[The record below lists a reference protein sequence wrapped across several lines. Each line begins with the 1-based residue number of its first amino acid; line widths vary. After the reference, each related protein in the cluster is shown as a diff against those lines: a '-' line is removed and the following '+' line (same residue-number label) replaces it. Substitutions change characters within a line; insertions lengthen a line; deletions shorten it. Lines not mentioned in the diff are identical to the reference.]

1 MEKSNEENFH
11 SNSKISEDSFLD
23 EMVIIGNGVI
33 ISENVYIS
41 PGVKIYG
48 NVKIKSGTYIG
59 ENCII
64 GHPTTEEL
72 NGIIESKSSIRE
84 FRGGK
89 ITIGKNCKIRANTI
103 IYSNVKMGNDCQT
116 GHNVLI
122 REETTIGNSTLI
134 GTNCV
139 IDGKTKIGER
149 VSIQTGVY
157 IPLFSEI
164 GDSVFMGPFSK
175 LTNDKYM
182 KRKEYKL
189 KGSIIEDDVS
199 LGANSVILPGLQI
212 RKGTM
217 VGAGAVVTKNTEKDD
232 IIVGNPARILKK
244 VPKDW
249 NK

>member
-1 MEKSNEENFH
+1 MEKRNEKKVH
-11 SNSKISEDSFLD
+11 PNSKISEKSFLD
-23 EMVIIGNGVI
+23 KTVIIGNGVI
-33 ISENVYIS
+33 ISEDVYIS
-41 PGVKIYG
+41 PGTKIYG
-48 NVKIKSGTYIG
+48 NVKINSGTYIG

-64 GHPTTEEL
+64 GHPTNNEV
-72 NGIIESKSSIRE
+72 NRIIESKNSMRD
-84 FRGGK
+84 FQGK
-89 ITIGKNCKIRANTI
+89 DVIIGKNCKIRANTI
-103 IYSNVKMGNDCQT
+103 IYSDVIIGNDCQT

-122 REETTIGNSTLI
+122 REESTIGDSTLI

-139 IDGKTKIGER
+139 IDGNTKIGER

-189 KGSIIEDDVS
+189 KGPIIEDDVS

-212 RKGTM
+212 KKGTM
-217 VGAGAVVTKNTEKDD
+217 VGAGAVVTKNTEKNE
-232 IIVGNPARILKK
+232 IVVGNPAHSLKK
-244 VPKDW
+244 VPKHW